1 MSAKVTVPAG
11 TCVQSSFGDMGF
23 GSACVYLF
31 GMIPPSSNSG
41 EVRVRPGPGG
51 GPPALGCPTAEAKPA
66 TKKMVAPTVSV
77 FMSVS
82 PWNLSAYQEG
92 GGEWAVG
99 RAMIGLNG
107 RARDQVATK

>member
-1 MSAKVTVPAG
+1 MSAKLTVPGG
-11 TCVQSSFGDMGF
+11 TCVHSSFGDMGF

-31 GMIPPSSNSG
+31 GMTPPSSKSG

-51 GPPALGCPTAEAKPA
+51 GPPALGCAKAEARPA

-77 FMSVS
+77 LMSVP

-92 GGEWAVG
+92 GREWEVG
-99 RAMIGLNG
+99 REAKPGVSQLL
-107 RARDQVATK
+107 